1 MTPDCTEETGTGGG
15 AMPLGRVGVRERA
28 AAGGKR

>member
-1 MTPDCTEETGTGGG
+1 MTPDRTEETGTGGW

-28 AAGGKR
+28 ASGGTR